1 MNLAMAIPMDKSQV
15 RQLVRAAV
23 FLGNHMMDLKFF
35 AVFEPLMTDE
45 TETLLSIGELPRAIR
60 QGLGSAPAL
69 SPVVL

>member
-35 AVFEPLMTDE
+35 AVF
-45 TETLLSIGELPRAIR
+45 
-60 QGLGSAPAL
+60 Q
-69 SPVVL
+69 